1 MPKIKLH
8 WQIII
13 ALVLAVIAGSI
24 TGQEMGVGSFKFYDL
39 YAFVGGLFLNA
50 LKMLIVPLIA
60 SSIIIGIA
68 GISSHHGLG
77 RMGGKTIL

>member
-24 TGQEMGVGSFKFYDL
+24 TGEEAGIGNFTFYDL
-39 YAFVGGLFLNA
+39 YAFVGSLFLNA
-50 LKMLIVPLIA
+50 LKLLIVPLIA

-68 GISSHHGLG
+68 CGHDQHGAAYDVEE
-77 RMGGKTIL
+77 